1 MGESKNNALPS
12 KPSPKVLDELN
23 LTATHL
29 HQFLESFP
37 DLTDTQQLYVENR
50 LTIMQMEFI
59 QWAQHK
65 NKKKTG

>member
-12 KPSPKVLDELN
+12 KRSPKVLNELN

-29 HQFLESFP
+29 HQFLASCP

-59 QWAQHK
+59 QWSHHK
-65 NKKKTG
+65 NKKKAG

>member
-1 MGESKNNALPS
+1 MHLRTMPCSRSEA
-12 KPSPKVLDELN
+12 KVLDELN

-29 HQFLESFP
+29 HQFLASCP

-59 QWAQHK
+59 QWSHHK
-65 NKKKTG
+65 NKKKAG